1 MLILG
6 PDGSTKWKYLQPNS
20 VMVLIVAKLGRI
32 YKFNV
37 ILAFVYTNMNIDKVL
52 VILTAIIKD
61 SKNQVLLIKRS
72 KKSSYPDYWQ
82 LVEGKMESGESPEG
96 TITREV
102 MEETKTQIDKLELKS
117 VYHNEIEAK
126 GLKFLCFRIVF
137 NAVINTNNI
146 ELSDEHTD
154 FGWFNKKT
162 IDKLSLLPG
171 TKEILDR
178 NFNH

>member
-1 MLILG
+1 
-6 PDGSTKWKYLQPNS
+6 
-20 VMVLIVAKLGRI
+20 
-32 YKFNV
+32 
-37 ILAFVYTNMNIDKVL
+37 MNIDKVL
-52 VILTAIIKD
+52 VISTAIIKD

-82 LVEGKMESGESPEG
+82 LVEGKMESGESPEE
-96 TITREV
+96 TIKREV
-102 MEETKTQIDKLELKS
+102 MEETKTKVDKLELKS

-126 GLKFLCFRIVF
+126 GLRYLCFRVVF
-137 NAVINTNNI
+137 DVVTISNDI

-171 TKEILDR
+171 TREILDR
-178 NFNH
+178 NFSH